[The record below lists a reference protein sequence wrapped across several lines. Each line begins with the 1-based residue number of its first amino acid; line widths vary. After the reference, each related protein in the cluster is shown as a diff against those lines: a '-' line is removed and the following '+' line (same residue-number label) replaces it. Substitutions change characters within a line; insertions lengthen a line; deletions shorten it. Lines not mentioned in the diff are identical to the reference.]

1 MSAEQKNPL
10 IIHGDL
16 QHVSILLT
24 EIKVFGHVFKR
35 DGKRPL
41 EFVISSKFDQVCAY
55 LEIGKEYVLHEEEPI
70 MLNEVQ
76 GYQSDGNVITLELQ
90 GDCKLPPGIYPLKAE
105 TKKSGE

>member
-1 MSAEQKNPL
+1 MSAEQKNSL

-16 QHVSILLT
+16 QHVSILA
-24 EIKVFGHVFKR
+24 EIEVFGHNFRRKEPM
-35 DGKRPL
+35 D
-41 EFVISSKFDQVCAY
+41 FAISSKFDPKVCAY

-90 GDCKLPPGIYPLKAE
+90 GDCKLPHGIYPLKAE